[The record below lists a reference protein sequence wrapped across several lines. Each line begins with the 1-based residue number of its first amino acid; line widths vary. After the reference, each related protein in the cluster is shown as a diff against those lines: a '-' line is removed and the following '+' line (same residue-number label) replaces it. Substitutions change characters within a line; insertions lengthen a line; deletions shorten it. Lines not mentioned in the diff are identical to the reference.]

1 MARPRRK
8 ARQRA
13 LSPAEAVAKQ
23 AEELA
28 EARFG
33 LRIDGFEYVTDVDG
47 EPSVDVA
54 RMLQKLL
61 AN

>member
-13 LSPAEAVAKQ
+13 LSPVEVVAKEAEA
-23 AEELA
+23 LA
-28 EARFG
+28 NGRLG